1 MMYWGNHMG
10 TGDWIF
16 SILGTLIIIGLI
28 VGLIYWAVS
37 ANSRSDTSP
46 DATPESARE
55 ILDRRLAG
63 GELTVEQY
71 EQLRGALSNA
81 QSGSSD
87 ARPRDPVG
95 AGG

>member
-37 ANSRSDTSP
+37 PSDGRESVASATGESP
-46 DATPESARE
+46 RE
-55 ILDRRLAG
+55 ILDRRLAS

-71 EQLRGALSNA
+71 EQLRETLSD
-81 QSGSSD
+81 SSTTTSD
-87 ARPRDPVG
+87 SRPRDPVG
-95 AGG
+95 APG

>member
-37 ANSRSDTSP
+37 PSGGASRASLARRASRRARSSTAGSP
-46 DATPESARE
+46 AAS
-55 ILDRRLAG
+55 
-63 GELTVEQY
+63 
-71 EQLRGALSNA
+71 
-81 QSGSSD
+81 
-87 ARPRDPVG
+87 
-95 AGG
+95 